1 MKRSI
6 KIYIQCVKIS
16 ISSIAAYRL
25 NFFSTL
31 IITFLNNLL
40 IPLLMILA
48 YQNGASIPG
57 YNFNEILL
65 IQSVFML
72 CTGVCAPFLNN
83 FVWTTMDHIRNGT
96 YDILLLKPGSVVFNS
111 IASSFEISSI
121 GTFISGL
128 FVFIYSLSFAK
139 PDFINILQFIFLFMA
154 GILVELSFILLMA
167 ATTFKF
173 VGNGRIF
180 EIYNTITTYGR
191 YPTSIYKNILPIIT
205 TYIVPVSM
213 LGFFPAS
220 ALLGKSTPDMYAAIF
235 CCILLF
241 IFSILVFNR
250 MISSYP
256 SAGG

>member
-1 MKRSI
+1 MKRCI
-6 KIYIQCVKIS
+6 RIYTQCIKIS

-40 IPLLMILA
+40 IPLIMILA
-48 YQNGASIPG
+48 YKNGASIPG
-57 YNFNEILL
+57 YSFNEILL

-72 CTGVCAPFLNN
+72 CTGICAPFLNN
-83 FVWTTMDHIRNGT
+83 FVWSTMDHIKDGT
-96 YDILLLKPGSVVFNS
+96 YDMLLLKPGSVIFIS
-111 IASSFEISSI
+111 IASSFEISNI
-121 GTFISGL
+121 GTFISGML
-128 FVFIYSLSFAK
+128 VFIYSLCFFR
-139 PDFINILQFIFLFMA
+139 PDFINTVQFIFLFMT
-154 GILVELSFILLMA
+154 GVLVELSFILLMA

-180 EIYNTITTYGR
+180 EIYDTITTYGR
-191 YPTSIYKNILPIIT
+191 YPTSIYKNILPVIT

-220 ALLGKSTPDMYAAIF
+220 ALLGKSTPDMYIAIF
-235 CCILLF
+235 FCILLF
-241 IFSILVFNR
+241 ILSILIFNR
-250 MISSYP
+250 MIRSYQ

>member
-1 MKRSI
+1 MKHNI
-6 KIYIQCVKIS
+6 KIYLQCIKIS

-31 IITFLNNLL
+31 TITFLNNLL
-40 IPLLMILA
+40 IPLIMILA

-57 YNFNEILL
+57 YDFGEILL

-72 CTGVCAPFLNN
+72 CTGLCAPFLHNL
-83 FVWTTMDHIRNGT
+83 VWTTMDHIKNGT
-96 YDILLLKPGSVVFNS
+96 YDMLLLKPGSVMFIS
-111 IASSFEISSI
+111 IASSFEISNI
-121 GTFISGL
+121 GTLLSGVL
-128 FVFIYSLSFAK
+128 VFAYSLRFAN
-139 PDFINILQFIFLFMA
+139 PGFFNILQFIFLFTA

-167 ATTFKF
+167 ATAFKF

-180 EIYNTITTYGR
+180 EIYNTVTTYGR
-191 YPTSIYKNILPIIT
+191 YPTSIYKTVLSAIT

-220 ALLGKSTPDMYAAIF
+220 ALLGKSTPGMYGSIL
-235 CCILLF
+235 CCVLLF
-241 IFSILVFNR
+241 IVSIAIFNR
-250 MISSYP
+250 MIRSYQ

>member
-1 MKRSI
+1 MKHSI
-6 KIYIQCVKIS
+6 KIYLQCIKIS

-40 IPLLMILA
+40 IPLIMILA

-57 YNFNEILL
+57 YSFNEILL

-72 CTGVCAPFLNN
+72 CTGICAPFLHN
-83 FVWTTMDHIRNGT
+83 FVWTTMDHIKNGT
-96 YDILLLKPGSVVFNS
+96 YDMLLLKPGSVMFVS
-111 IASSFEISSI
+111 IASSFEISNV
-121 GTFISGL
+121 GTLLSGL
-128 FVFIYSLSFAK
+128 FVFIYSLRFVD
-139 PDFINILQFIFLFMA
+139 PGFLNVLQFILLFAA

-167 ATTFKF
+167 ATAFKF

-180 EIYNTITTYGR
+180 EIYSTITTYGR
-191 YPTSIYKNILPIIT
+191 YPTSIYKHVLSAIT

-220 ALLGKSTPDMYAAIF
+220 ALSGKSTPSMYVAVF

-241 IFSILVFNR
+241 ILSIAVFNR
-250 MISSYP
+250 MIRSYQ

>member
-1 MKRSI
+1 M
-6 KIYIQCVKIS
+6 
-16 ISSIAAYRL
+16 
-25 NFFSTL
+25 
-31 IITFLNNLL
+31 
-40 IPLLMILA
+40 
-48 YQNGASIPG
+48 
-57 YNFNEILL
+57 
-65 IQSVFML
+65 
-72 CTGVCAPFLNN
+72 
-83 FVWTTMDHIRNGT
+83 
-96 YDILLLKPGSVVFNS
+96 LLLKPGSVIFIS
-111 IASSFEISSI
+111 IATSFEISNI

-139 PDFINILQFIFLFMA
+139 PDFINILQFLFLFIA

-191 YPTSIYKNILPIIT
+191 YPTSIYKSILPAIT

-220 ALLGKSTPDMYAAIF
+220 ALLGESTPDMYASIF
-235 CCILLF
+235 FCISLF
-241 IFSILVFNR
+241 ILSIVIFNR
-250 MISSYP
+250 MIRSYQ